1 MYCVFSQPLLGLVHV
16 CIFCL
21 LSFIVFS
28 YVFVVY
34 THAALHVNANNLKIV
49 TFFLLRTLLGG
60 F

>member
-34 THAALHVNANNLKIV
+34 THAALHVNAEIV
-49 TFFLLRTLLGG
+49 TFFLLRTQLGG